1 MKGVWTLYIRKLIL
15 TYSLISL
22 VLLVSLTFIITGKFE
37 KLLLSKEIMNE
48 KQFVEDFTGYM
59 DNTIAAAKNIIEE
72 IYLSDQSFKEDFF
85 YWLSTYNDGQL
96 SYEELNKKRK
106 FDSLFSKAMDNT
118 PEILDIIISNND
130 IVAYAYSRFL
140 RDVNQVYDFSQFP
153 WYRDIKGINGRVRII
168 PSYQPKYIVNQ
179 KKYVYTL
186 AATIF
191 NTDYKPQGVILFN
204 MGVEF
209 PDRFFKKYNKDTK
222 GLMLVLNKQGEVIYD
237 SSGSFLGRKY
247 PYFTQLESS
256 RNYTLLNE
264 QECLITLDKS
274 SKNGFVVAGIITKKE
289 LFGGISKILQ
299 PIYLIL
305 IIFVIIGVLLIFFNS
320 VFLSTKINHILKAIK
335 EVKTGNLK
343 ARIPVR
349 NGKDELEQIS
359 IQFNAMCEKLDE
371 YIKKVYFS
379 GLRQKDAELAALQ
392 AQINPHF
399 LYNTIEAIRM
409 KAILNNERDLANM
422 LYLLSDL
429 FRMSIKGDGMF
440 VTIEDEI
447 AYCKSYLDLHG
458 IRHGEKLKT
467 EFAISKEIKNS
478 KIPKLLLQP
487 IIENAIIHGM
497 ETISEGQIRITIEG
511 CLKDGNILISVAD
524 NGAGIEPGKL
534 EELKNEIKSETQFSS
549 DKSIGLRNVNDRIKL
564 IYGDNYELD
573 LDSTPQKGTKITIVL
588 PEENRKEALLHV

>member
-1 MKGVWTLYIRKLIL
+1 MWALYIRKLIL

-22 VLLVSLTFIITGKFE
+22 VLLVSLTFLITGKFE
-37 KLLLSKEIMNE
+37 KLLLSKEIKNE
-48 KQFVEDFTGYM
+48 KQFVEDFAGYM
-59 DNTIAAAKNIIEE
+59 DNTIALAKNVIEE

-85 YWLSTYNDGQL
+85 NWLSTNNDGQL
-96 SYEELNKKRK
+96 SYEDLNKKKK
-106 FDSLFSKAMDNT
+106 FDSLFSKAMNNS

-130 IVAYAYSRFL
+130 IVSYAYSRFL
-140 RDVNQVYDFSQFP
+140 RDVNHLYDFSQFP
-153 WYRDIKGINGRVRII
+153 WYRDIKGINGMVRII

-191 NTDYKPQGVILFN
+191 NTDYEPQGVILFN

-209 PDRFFKKYNKDTK
+209 PDNFFKKYNKDTK
-222 GLMLVLNKQGEVIYD
+222 GLMLVLNKQGDVIYD
-237 SSGSFLGRKY
+237 SSGSYFGGEY
-247 PYFTQLESS
+247 PYFTELESS
-256 RNYTLLNE
+256 KSYTLLNG
-264 QECLITLDKS
+264 QECLITMDKS
-274 SKNGFVVAGIITKKE
+274 SKNGLIVAGIITKKE
-289 LFGGISKILQ
+289 LFGGIFKILN
-299 PIYLIL
+299 PIYLFL

-320 VFLSTKINHILKAIK
+320 VFLSTKIKHIIKAIK

-371 YIKKVYFS
+371 YINKVYFS
-379 GLRQKDAELAALQ
+379 ELRQKDAALAALQ

-409 KAILNNERDLANM
+409 KAILSNERDLANM
-422 LYLLSDL
+422 LYILGDL

-467 EFAISKEIKNS
+467 EFDISKEIKNS

-497 ETISEGQIRITIEG
+497 ETASEGQIRINIEG
-511 CLKDGNILISVAD
+511 YPKDGSIFISVTD
-524 NGAGIEPGKL
+524 NGTGIEPKRL
-534 EELKNEIKSETQFSS
+534 EELKNEIKSETQFSK
-549 DKSIGLRNVNDRIKL
+549 DRSIGLRNVNDRIKL
-564 IYGDNYELD
+564 IYGENYELN
-573 LDSTPQKGTKITIVL
+573 LDSTPQKGTKITIVI
-588 PEENRKEALLHV
+588 PGENMKEAPLYV